1 MMRTVLLCRKSIE
14 SFLLGKKL
22 KDFRKLEPGA
32 KLNLEPVELNK
43 TLLTNGNG
51 QMLYYRA

>member
-22 KDFRKLEPGA
+22 KDFRKLEPGS